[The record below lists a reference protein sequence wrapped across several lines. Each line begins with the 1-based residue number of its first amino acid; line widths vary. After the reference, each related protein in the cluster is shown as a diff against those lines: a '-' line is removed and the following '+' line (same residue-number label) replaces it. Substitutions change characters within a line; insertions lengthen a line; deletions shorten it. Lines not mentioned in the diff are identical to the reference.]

1 MAKVPP
7 KNQPNDV
14 RLGERNGV
22 RITGIRYVP
31 APDAETRFS
40 RAIDVLLGAATKSV
54 TPLEDGSSG
63 LSHQPQ
69 RGRRGLKEIRG
80 FEKYESLS

>member
-22 RITGIRYVP
+22 HITGIRYVP
-31 APDAETRFS
+31 APDAETRFF
-40 RAIDVLLGAATKSV
+40 RAIDVLLGVVVTKSV
-54 TPLEDGSSG
+54 TPLEDGSRF
-63 LSHQPQ
+63 QK
-69 RGRRGLKEIRG
+69 R
-80 FEKYESLS
+80 